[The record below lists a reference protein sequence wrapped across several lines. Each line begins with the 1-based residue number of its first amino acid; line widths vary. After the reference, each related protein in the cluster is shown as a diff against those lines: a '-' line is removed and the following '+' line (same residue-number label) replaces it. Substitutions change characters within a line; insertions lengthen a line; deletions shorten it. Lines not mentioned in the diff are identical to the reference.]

1 MWTKGE
7 QNCTIPYGDCNSLKR
22 FTSAYLF
29 LIVRQKSCE
38 YLLIIFMQKYH
49 QLSALISLFCT
60 LISLGSI
67 DVLSANQCAEIF
79 ACILLQVSNCFVPV
93 SRPMWRNPDSGI
105 QQMRG
110 FGIRNPLR
118 GIQDPLFGIRNPR
131 AGIGNPRATLIPLN
145 RAMLQ
150 NESWC
155 TITQIKL
162 MGILLKI
169 KPIFI

>member
-29 LIVRQKSCE
+29 LIVRQKSWE
-38 YLLIIFMQKYH
+38 YLLMIFLQKYH

-79 ACILLQVSNCFVPV
+79 ACTLLQVSNCFVPV

-110 FGIRNPLR
+110 FGIRNPLC
-118 GIQDPLFGIRNPR
+118 GIPRIHRFRMESRIHYSGSGIHGLGSGIRGP
-131 AGIGNPRATLIPLN
+131 PWFL
-145 RAMLQ
+145 
-150 NESWC
+150 
-155 TITQIKL
+155 
-162 MGILLKI
+162 
-169 KPIFI
+169 